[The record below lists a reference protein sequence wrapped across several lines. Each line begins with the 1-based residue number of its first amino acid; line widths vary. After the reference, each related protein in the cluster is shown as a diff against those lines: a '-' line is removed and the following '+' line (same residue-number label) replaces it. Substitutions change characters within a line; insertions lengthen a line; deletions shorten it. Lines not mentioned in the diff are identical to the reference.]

1 MKKNRLLF
9 LFGILLCYSTLI
21 GKNGAEV
28 ERIKSLISEAKALK
42 STNIIKSDSLL
53 NVAFAKTKAIKND
66 TLLVQIYHQQIKN
79 DISKSELEKAEQ
91 KNNQLEKLIKPLK
104 NVDFE
109 VLVKENR
116 GLIAMQNNDLLYAI
130 KNLSSAVNHY
140 FKTKNWDKYI
150 SASSNLAWC
159 YYLNGQNQ
167 IAIPIFKKIIPKS
180 VEINYNQ
187 IGKLYQKLGIQYND
201 KDETLDSAIHY
212 LEIAGNY
219 FEKEKDQESLVY
231 LQSNL
236 GGIYLYKQ
244 DYTKALKYFE
254 LSYQGFQK
262 LGYTEQYYVCYNEL
276 GITHLNLNEL
286 DKSEFY
292 LLKALN
298 EIAVDSFP
306 TTDEELIKLDA
317 VLYYNLCLLYAAKK
331 DYKKA
336 YEFLRKE
343 RSITN
348 AKNRDSYQ
356 KEIMDLTKSNEM
368 VTKENEIIMLKENTL
383 EAKIKQTKIV
393 AISVLTFLFL
403 FGLTFFLAY
412 KNKIEKKQLLTE
424 SIRLKNQAIK
434 DTLDEER
441 KRISRDL
448 HDNIGS
454 YAATIIHNVESVNF
468 ANNKQNETVLT
479 EISINAQNVLNSI
492 RDTFVILNNKDS
504 ELTEIV
510 DRFKNYCNNI
520 LRSYPKIKLV
530 VLENHTPIRI
540 NAVEGV
546 HLTFILKELFNN
558 SIKHSGA
565 DSIKLSITEF
575 NSMCYFEYSD
585 DGIGF
590 DLETVEFRNGL
601 ENIKYRAEQL
611 NATLNIVSAL
621 KEGVKVAFTIKFSTT

>member
-42 STNIIKSDSLL
+42 STNIVKSDSLL

-109 VLVKENR
+109 VMVKENR

-262 LGYTEQYYVCYNEL
+262 LGYTEHYYVCYNEL
-276 GITHLNLNEL
+276 GITYLNLNEL

-565 DSIKLSITEF
+565 DSIKLSITEV

-601 ENIKYRAEQL
+601 ENI
-611 NATLNIVSAL
+611 
-621 KEGVKVAFTIKFSTT
+621 F